1 MIFSNAC
8 AMSTQII
15 TGHLVGVGV
24 AGVYAGTA
32 VEKDKVIDHEQVCP
46 QHLPIVDLMKEA
58 SAILD
63 A

>member
-1 MIFSNAC
+1 MRSEQMRPYSMIY
-8 AMSTQII
+8 IYI
-15 TGHLVGVGV
+15 VGVGV
-24 AGVYAGTA
+24 AGVYAGPA